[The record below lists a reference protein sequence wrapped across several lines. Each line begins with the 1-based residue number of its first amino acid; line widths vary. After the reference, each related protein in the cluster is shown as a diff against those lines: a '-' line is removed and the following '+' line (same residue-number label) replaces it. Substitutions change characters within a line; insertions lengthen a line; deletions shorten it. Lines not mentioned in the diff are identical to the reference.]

1 MVGEKRIKMLTNCC
15 SMPRTETK
23 SGVRCS
29 GCGHR
34 QRVNGQ
40 KVGQTRDIARKN
52 PGFIIT
58 ELRGRH
64 EAKSYGRSLQKNGN
78 LSAQQFG

>member
-1 MVGEKRIKMLTNCC
+1 MTMLTKCC
-15 SMPRTETK
+15 SFPRVETN

-34 QRVNGQ
+34 QTVNGV
-40 KVGQTRDIARKN
+40 KPGQTRDIMKKH
-52 PGFIIT
+52 PSFLFT

-64 EAKSYGRSLQKNGN
+64 EAKSYGRSLHQNGN
-78 LSAQQFG
+78 LNTTQFQ